1 MANLTELLETITGG
15 HKERANK
22 NKNKNKNMG
31 QLLIPEGKE

>member
-22 NKNKNKNMG
+22 NKNKNMG